1 MLRFS
6 RLFAALLFF
15 NIFFYDAPAQA
26 CSICRGG
33 DQAFFLNNARLLPQG
48 KWIFALEN
56 LYITKTALHVHPDY
70 HRHGPYRNDSPTVL
84 QDQSQYGIQA
94 VLNYGV
100 SDRVMVT
107 ISVPYVFNRFEQG
120 RDNFQVKG
128 LSDPEIL
135 AIAHLGSFFEDAVS
149 LAATAGVRLP
159 FGKTDCFDN
168 YGFMLQPHDQ
178 IGTGAAAG
186 IVGIQLNYLNSFAP
200 LFFGASYEASGTN
213 SSELRHGDVVRL
225 NLAGQR
231 RLSSRLHLI
240 AELNLRRAEYD
251 VQSATR
257 IEHSGGTTI
266 YFSPGF
272 RLMLVSG
279 LAFRG
284 QVQTPVIE
292 NLNGVQNEKTNF
304 RAGLVWAL

>member
-1 MLRFS
+1 M
-6 RLFAALLFF
+6 
-15 NIFFYDAPAQA
+15 
-26 CSICRGG
+26 
-33 DQAFFLNNARLLPQG
+33 
-48 KWIFALEN
+48 EN

-70 HRHGPYRNDSPTVL
+70 HRHGPYRNDKPTVL

-100 SDRVMVT
+100 SDRVMAT
-107 ISVPYVFNRFEQG
+107 ISVPYVFNRFTQG
-120 RDNFQVKG
+120 FDNFQIKG

-135 AIAHLGSFFEDAVS
+135 VIAHLGSFFDDAVS
-149 LAATAGVRLP
+149 LAATAGAGLP

-186 IVGIQLNYLNSFAP
+186 ILGIQLNYLNNFVP
-200 LFFGASYEASGTN
+200 IFFGASFEASGTN

-225 NLAGQR
+225 NLAAQR
-231 RLSSRLHLI
+231 RFSGWLHVI
-240 AELNLRRAEYD
+240 AELNMRQAEYD
-251 VQSATR
+251 LQSETK

-272 RLMLVSG
+272 RLMLVSD

-284 QVQTPVIE
+284 QVQMPVVE

-304 RAGLVWAL
+304 RAGLVWSL